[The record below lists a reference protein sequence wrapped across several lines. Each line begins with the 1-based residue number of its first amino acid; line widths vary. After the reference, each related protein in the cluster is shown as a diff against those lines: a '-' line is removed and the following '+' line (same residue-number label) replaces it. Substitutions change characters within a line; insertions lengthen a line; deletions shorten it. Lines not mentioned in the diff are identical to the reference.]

1 MTRVVPYVPFKT
13 FLTVIEG
20 FERGLP
26 GQLDRSLWPSYSG
39 AIKGQLLNA
48 FRFLGL
54 VDEGDC
60 PTPALRELVARRE
73 QRRVLFRGLIE
84 KEYAALIAL
93 DLAHG
98 TPRQLDDAMRQYG
111 LSGVTHKKAISFFLQ
126 AGAYAGLPLSPLLKG
141 RTRTAAPARRTPPQA
156 LKPAANAA
164 DGSQLSRSIRL
175 RSGGEVTITAVV
187 DLFKL
192 DPEDRRFLFDL
203 IDRLRGYEGQP
214 EPA

>member
-1 MTRVVPYVPFKT
+1 MRGAVPYVPFKT
-13 FLTVIEG
+13 FLTAIEG

-39 AIKGQLLNA
+39 AIQGQLLNA

-60 PTPALRELVARRE
+60 PTPALRELVARRD
-73 QRRVLFRGLIE
+73 QRRVLLRGLLE
-84 KEYAALIAL
+84 KEYGALIAL

-126 AGAYAGLPLSPLLKG
+126 AGTYAGLPLSPLLKG
-141 RTRTAAPARRTPPQA
+141 RTRTAAPARRAQVQ
-156 LKPAANAA
+156 PAAVAKPS
-164 DGSQLSRSIRL
+164 DGPQLSRSVRL
-175 RSGGEVTITAVV
+175 RSGGEVTVSATV
-187 DLFKL
+187 DLFNL
-192 DPEDRRFLFDL
+192 DSDDRRFLFEL
-203 IDRLRGYEGQP
+203 IDRLRDYEGQP